1 MILVGPAP
9 VRHDISSE
17 ALSPARSRI
26 LESLQQ
32 ALEPVSASELAANL
46 GQHANTVREHL
57 EALVQRQLA
66 TRFRSDPDG
75 RGRPAWRYSPSTVL
89 QEPDSRV
96 REYAGLALVLAEQLA
111 RSSADPEVESIAAG
125 QAWGRMLTQ
134 EAVRGKALSARRQ
147 TIALMTEIG
156 FDPET
161 DSRMSTV
168 LLRRCPFLDVAR
180 KQSSIVCS
188 AHLGMIATAFEAFG
202 GDSEGVQLVP
212 FDSSSGCVLRFAR
225 SAGKQ

>member
-1 MILVGPAP
+1 M
-9 VRHDISSE
+9 RHDITVD
-17 ALSPARSRI
+17 ALTPARSRI

-32 ALEPVSASELAANL
+32 ATEPVSASELAANL

-57 EALVQRQLA
+57 EALVQRGLA
-66 TRFRSDPDG
+66 TRFRSDPGG
-75 RGRPAWRYSPSTVL
+75 RGRPAWRYSPSAVL

-96 REYAGLALVLAEQLA
+96 RDYAALALVLAEQLA
-111 RSSADPEVESIAAG
+111 RSSAEPEVEAIAAG
-125 QAWGRMLTQ
+125 QTWGRMLTQ

-147 TIALMTEIG
+147 TVALMTEIG

-180 KQSSIVCS
+180 QQSPIVCS
-188 AHLGMIATAFEAFG
+188 AHLGMIGTAFEAFG
-202 GDSEGVQLVP
+202 GDSTGVQLLP
-212 FDSSSGCVLRFAR
+212 FDHSRGCIVRFAP